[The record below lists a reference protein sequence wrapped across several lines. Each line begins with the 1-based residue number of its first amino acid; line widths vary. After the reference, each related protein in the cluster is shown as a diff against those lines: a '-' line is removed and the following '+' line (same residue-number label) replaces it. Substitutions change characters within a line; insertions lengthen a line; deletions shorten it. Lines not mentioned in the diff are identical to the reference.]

1 MEPLNAGEW
10 AEFMLVV
17 RNVSGSVDQ
26 WMYEWELNHK
36 YNQKFG
42 KKFKERQIG
51 NDIIRGPPASP
62 IPPIAY
68 FIIKRTEEGMFYLE
82 TEQVFSSIDLL
93 LSHYYTNALPIN
105 GDKDSSKQS
114 FSLVLRGIS
123 QFYMPSYTFP
133 RPMLGAMK
141 KPTYSKKDRSP
152 IQLFVGGAQK
162 SLRDFRARIAKRVIF
177 VDNEQKEAL
186 FRGYLYYNGTYNSVT
201 IRKLRPKLF
210 NQKAFNKDVQKQD
223 TNVNKIRN
231 GYEFLS
237 HIVGFGNDP
246 EEKFGN
252 WIAYE
257 YVTGTPLDRFLQ
269 RRKYMNEFML
279 LREKSE
285 ILYQVSAGM
294 RFLELNGLCHR
305 HLRGSNI
312 IVHEEG
318 SHIYAVKITDYMVTY
333 HFLDE
338 EAVELINMS
347 DLDWPWWAPECVL
360 YRCFDIVSDVWAF
373 GCVIFEINH
382 DGLGPYAFQKRR
394 PQSHHESVNLPI
406 VYIKTDLKAPPHL
419 GIVFEVSTLNE
430 SPVAADQDGICD
442 SVQNRRK
449 PCFRYPIL
457 EDLQAIFEKGEQMDI
472 IREDDTE
479 TFLDELLYMC
489 IRYNPDARPTF
500 NHLFNFFRDLLFDFA
515 EGPEVAINKYIKKA
529 PKKFE
534 HPPRSSLIPEVIFQ
548 TTR

>member
-1 MEPLNAGEW
+1 
-10 AEFMLVV
+10 
-17 RNVSGSVDQ
+17 
-26 WMYEWELNHK
+26 
-36 YNQKFG
+36 
-42 KKFKERQIG
+42 
-51 NDIIRGPPASP
+51 
-62 IPPIAY
+62 
-68 FIIKRTEEGMFYLE
+68 
-82 TEQVFSSIDLL
+82 
-93 LSHYYTNALPIN
+93 
-105 GDKDSSKQS
+105 
-114 FSLVLRGIS
+114 LR
-123 QFYMPSYTFP
+123 
-133 RPMLGAMK
+133 
-141 KPTYSKKDRSP
+141 
-152 IQLFVGGAQK
+152 
-162 SLRDFRARIAKRVIF
+162 
-177 VDNEQKEAL
+177 
-186 FRGYLYYNGTYNSVT
+186 
-201 IRKLRPKLF
+201 
-210 NQKAFNKDVQKQD
+210 KQD
-223 TNVNKIRN
+223 TSVNKIRN

-318 SHIYAVKITDYMVTY
+318 SHTYAVKITDYMVTY

-394 PQSHHESVNLPI
+394 PQSHHESV
-406 VYIKTDLKAPPHL
+406 
-419 GIVFEVSTLNE
+419 
-430 SPVAADQDGICD
+430 
-442 SVQNRRK
+442 
-449 PCFRYPIL
+449 
-457 EDLQAIFEKGEQMDI
+457 IFPLANNYGM
-472 IREDDTE
+472 
-479 TFLDELLYMC
+479 
-489 IRYNPDARPTF
+489 
-500 NHLFNFFRDLLFDFA
+500 
-515 EGPEVAINKYIKKA
+515 G
-529 PKKFE
+529 
-534 HPPRSSLIPEVIFQ
+534 
-548 TTR
+548 

>member
-1 MEPLNAGEW
+1 
-10 AEFMLVV
+10 
-17 RNVSGSVDQ
+17 
-26 WMYEWELNHK
+26 
-36 YNQKFG
+36 
-42 KKFKERQIG
+42 
-51 NDIIRGPPASP
+51 
-62 IPPIAY
+62 
-68 FIIKRTEEGMFYLE
+68 
-82 TEQVFSSIDLL
+82 
-93 LSHYYTNALPIN
+93 
-105 GDKDSSKQS
+105 
-114 FSLVLRGIS
+114 
-123 QFYMPSYTFP
+123 
-133 RPMLGAMK
+133 MK
-141 KPTYSKKDRSP
+141 KPGYLKKDRSP

-162 SLRDFRARIAKRVIF
+162 SLKDFRARIAKRVIF

-186 FRGYLYYNGTYNSVT
+186 FRAYLYYSGTYNSVT

-210 NQKAFNKDVQKQD
+210 NQKTFNKDVQKLADVEQKSKESLSKQD
-223 TNVNKIRN
+223 TSVNKIRN

-318 SHIYAVKITDYMVTY
+318 SHTYAVKITDYM
-333 HFLDE
+333 

-373 GCVIFEINH
+373 GCVIFEVHI
-382 DGLGPYAFQKRR
+382 
-394 PQSHHESVNLPI
+394 
-406 VYIKTDLKAPPHL
+406 
-419 GIVFEVSTLNE
+419 
-430 SPVAADQDGICD
+430 
-442 SVQNRRK
+442 
-449 PCFRYPIL
+449 
-457 EDLQAIFEKGEQMDI
+457 
-472 IREDDTE
+472 
-479 TFLDELLYMC
+479 
-489 IRYNPDARPTF
+489 
-500 NHLFNFFRDLLFDFA
+500 
-515 EGPEVAINKYIKKA
+515 
-529 PKKFE
+529 
-534 HPPRSSLIPEVIFQ
+534 
-548 TTR
+548 